1 MSQSSIEQSSRPS
14 ASSSFHDFISISYFI
29 PDSKKAAPR
38 MAAAFVASG
47 DIVDEMDELDPDKAP
62 SVLATRAADH
72 PLIIYGVKECGDP
85 EAIEY
90 LAAELNTPLLDVLK
104 LARILLPRLRDHEM
118 TTVASSL
125 GIEGVDIHLPERRP
139 AHTGHLF
146 SGLLDIIYTLNL
158 ESLRSLARL
167 SHGATSDFESLFVEA
182 ESYRIRNAFINTPKY
197 DRSASWCIPSINVTG
212 AGVIGG
218 DDSLED
224 EDAPLDF
231 QQLDT
236 DEITSMFDPG
246 GLFERTMD
254 RYEHR
259 TQQTSMARGVTDAFN
274 DSEVLVV
281 EAGTGT
287 GKSLA
292 YLVPAIFWALRN
304 DQRVIISTN
313 TKNLQEQLFFKDMPF
328 LLDVLQVDFRATLLK
343 GRSNYIC
350 LDRWRHVLGQPED
363 HLTIEERE
371 AALPLVTWL
380 DETQTGDITE
390 NAGFN
395 MASQR
400 GLWQKINAEGGA
412 CPRCVFKEECYV
424 NRVRSAAALSH
435 IVIINHALL
444 FSDLAADNA
453 VLNDYSHL
461 IIDEA
466 HNLEKV
472 AVQHMTIEAGGW
484 RMRNILRKLYVRDG
498 METGLLATLK
508 WRSEHSPMKQVW
520 KDALAGGTRL
530 AIDRVNEVERAIET
544 FFKTIN
550 DEALN
555 QSTDRSGYAA
565 KLRYGENDVFNTML
579 NAAMPDLMQRFI
591 HLRDAMGRLGATLN
605 DIPESWLADREE
617 FLNTITAT
625 LESCKTI
632 EENLMILTQANEDNT
647 VYWAEASHNNP
658 LSCILVAAPLN
669 VAERLYEDLFSQM
682 RTVILTS
689 ATLAIGSKF
698 DHMINRIGLSRIE
711 RPRLKVFEIGSPFNY
726 QDQALVCVPSS
737 FPSPKADIFQ
747 AAISELILGLVVAT
761 RRSTLVLF
769 TSYSMLDR
777 TFTDLEIPLSHL
789 GIPVM
794 AQGISGPRSL
804 LLDRFRSTPGSVLL
818 GTDSFWEGVDV
829 PGEALEMVVM
839 VKLPFA
845 VPSEPIIQAQ
855 VEQMEEAGRN
865 SFMEFLVPEAVI
877 KFRQGF
883 GRLIRS
889 GEDYGAVVVLDHRV
903 ISTRYGQLFLDSL
916 PAEHQIFKDADHLVE
931 GVTRW
936 FDTLDKRRT
945 TTHRN

>member
-1 MSQSSIEQSSRPS
+1 
-14 ASSSFHDFISISYFI
+14 
-29 PDSKKAAPR
+29 
-38 MAAAFVASG
+38 
-47 DIVDEMDELDPDKAP
+47 
-62 SVLATRAADH
+62 
-72 PLIIYGVKECGDP
+72 
-85 EAIEY
+85 
-90 LAAELNTPLLDVLK
+90 
-104 LARILLPRLRDHEM
+104 
-118 TTVASSL
+118 
-125 GIEGVDIHLPERRP
+125 
-139 AHTGHLF
+139 
-146 SGLLDIIYTLNL
+146 
-158 ESLRSLARL
+158 
-167 SHGATSDFESLFVEA
+167 
-182 ESYRIRNAFINTPKY
+182 
-197 DRSASWCIPSINVTG
+197 
-212 AGVIGG
+212 
-218 DDSLED
+218 
-224 EDAPLDF
+224 
-231 QQLDT
+231 
-236 DEITSMFDPG
+236 
-246 GLFERTMD
+246 
-254 RYEHR
+254 
-259 TQQTSMARGVTDAFN
+259 
-274 DSEVLVV
+274 
-281 EAGTGT
+281 
-287 GKSLA
+287 
-292 YLVPAIFWALRN
+292 
-304 DQRVIISTN
+304 
-313 TKNLQEQLFFKDMPF
+313 
-328 LLDVLQVDFRATLLK
+328 
-343 GRSNYIC
+343 
-350 LDRWRHVLGQPED
+350 
-363 HLTIEERE
+363 
-371 AALPLVTWL
+371 
-380 DETQTGDITE
+380 
-390 NAGFN
+390 
-395 MASQR
+395 
-400 GLWQKINAEGGA
+400 
-412 CPRCVFKEECYV
+412 
-424 NRVRSAAALSH
+424 
-435 IVIINHALL
+435 
-444 FSDLAADNA
+444 
-453 VLNDYSHL
+453 
-461 IIDEA
+461 
-466 HNLEKV
+466 
-472 AVQHMTIEAGGW
+472 
-484 RMRNILRKLYVRDG
+484 
-498 METGLLATLK
+498 
-508 WRSEHSPMKQVW
+508 
-520 KDALAGGTRL
+520 
-530 AIDRVNEVERAIET
+530 VNEVERAIET

-698 DHMINRIGLSRIE
+698 DHMINRIGLSKIE

-726 QDQALVCVPSS
+726 QDQTLVCVPSS

-777 TFTDLEIPLSHL
+777 TFTDLEKPLSHL

-916 PAEHQIFKDADHLVE
+916 PAEHQIFEDADHLVE

>member
-14 ASSSFHDFISISYFI
+14 ASSSFHNFTSISYYI

-38 MAAAFVASG
+38 IAAAFVASG
-47 DIVDEMDELDPDKAP
+47 DVVDEMDGLDPAKAP
-62 SVLATRAADH
+62 DVLSAWGADH

-85 EAIEY
+85 EVIEY
-90 LAAELNTPLLDVLK
+90 LATELNTPLIDVLK
-104 LARILLPRLRDHEM
+104 LARILLPRLRDYEM

-125 GIEGVDIHLPERRP
+125 GMEGADIQLPERRP
-139 AHTGHLF
+139 RYTGHLF
-146 SGLLDIIYTLNL
+146 SGLLDIVYTLNL
-158 ESLRSLARL
+158 ESLRSLVRL

-182 ESYRIRNAFINTPKY
+182 ESYRIRNAYINTPKY
-197 DRSASWCIPSINVTG
+197 DRSASWCIPSINVAG

-218 DDSLED
+218 DDWLED

-236 DEITSMFDPG
+236 DEITGMFDPG

-259 TQQTSMARGVTDAFN
+259 AQQTSMARGVTDAFN

-287 GKSLA
+287 GKSLS

-328 LLDVLQVDFRATLLK
+328 LLDVLKVDFRATLLK

-350 LDRWRHVLGQPED
+350 LDRWRHVLRQPED

-424 NRVRSAAALSH
+424 NRARSAAALSH

-444 FSDLAADNA
+444 LSDLAADNA

-520 KDALAGGTRL
+520 KDALAIGTRQ
-530 AIDRVNEVERAIET
+530 AIDRVNETERAIET

-565 KLRYGENDVFNTML
+565 KLRYGENDAFNTML
-579 NAAMPDLMQRFI
+579 NAAMPDLMQRFM
-591 HLRDAMGRLGATLN
+591 HLRNALGRLGATLN

-632 EENLMILTQANEDNT
+632 EETLMILTQANEDNT

-698 DHMINRIGLSRIE
+698 DHLIDRIGLRKIE
-711 RPRLKVFEIGSPFNY
+711 HPRLKVFKIGSPFNY
-726 QDQALVCVPSS
+726 KDQALVCVPSS

-747 AAISELILGLVVAT
+747 AAISELIQGLVVAA

-777 TFTDLEIPLSHL
+777 TFTDLEIPLNHL

-794 AQGISGPRSL
+794 AQGISGPRSHL
-804 LLDRFRSTPGSVLL
+804 LERFRSSPGSVLL

-889 GEDYGAVVVLDHRV
+889 AEDYGAVVVLDQRV